1 MGRRNNFL
9 STDELAKVQENSKT
23 YELDFATSIELFTQD
38 CNLRNLRPHTI
49 RYYLNEL
56 NVYERYLLEQNLE
69 TAPNNITQA
78 IIQKNVILYMKE
90 LGLKTVTIN
99 TRLRAIRS
107 YFNFLH
113 KQKYIRKNPME
124 GIKLLK
130 DRKSIVQTF
139 STEQLEK
146 LLRQPDLRTFT
157 GLRDYVMMLLL
168 LETGIRAN
176 ELVGIEL
183 SDVRLKEGA
192 IHIKNAKTYRERIVP
207 IQKTMREQLKKYI
220 AIRGVVEC
228 TSLFVTI
235 DGTPLTKRQLQ
246 NRIAFYGRKANI
258 EGVRC
263 SPHTFRHTF
272 AKLSVKAGAGIF
284 ELQQILG
291 HTSMEM
297 VKTYVNLFSEDVKE
311 KHKSF
316 SPLNNIKTRL

>member
-56 NVYERYLLEQNLE
+56 KVYERYLLEQNQ
-69 TAPNNITQA
+69 TAPNKITQA

-107 YFNFLH
+107 YFNFLY

-139 STEQLEK
+139 SSEQLEK
-146 LLRQPDLRTFT
+146 LLSQPDLRTFT